1 MDRMAE
7 NKELITQLDDV
18 REAKKELDKEQRKII
33 LDNQTLKLQ
42 LTKKIN
48 DQNNFHEKL
57 YEFYKKVSQKEG
69 QAAGVAALG
78 GPAKESKK
86 EPAKPK
92 GRLYK
97 GTPFLR
103 GNTEDKKKIL
113 DMESGLEENDQQ
125 VLLLKLEKRSLQ
137 E

>member
-1 MDRMAE
+1 
-7 NKELITQLDDV
+7 
-18 REAKKELDKEQRKII
+18 
-33 LDNQTLKLQ
+33 
-42 LTKKIN
+42 
-48 DQNNFHEKL
+48 
-57 YEFYKKVSQKEG
+57 
-69 QAAGVAALG
+69 LG

-113 DMESGLEENDQQ
+113 DMESGLEENDQ
-125 VLLLKLEKRSLQ
+125 
-137 E
+137 